1 MWTIAIGQE
10 WLRRRLGDAMVLG
23 LLALVYLLTG
33 CDVPGYEDRDRQVA
47 EEPSTTSSFEVS
59 TVAYGAPLP
68 DPAPPVATGPVSYEQ
83 AEQAFREKQ
92 YDEAVALF
100 SAYIERK
107 PSNAWGHYMLGLSA
121 WKAGDNRTAE
131 SAYEIA
137 LSLDPRHE
145 KSLLG
150 LSRVLIEEGRA
161 DEALQE
167 IEFAAEID
175 PSSAQVFRL
184 MGRAYHELG
193 RTDDAV
199 AAYLDAIALDDT
211 DVWALNNVGY
221 LYIQTSQHSE
231 AIGPLARAVELAPDV
246 AMFQNNLGI
255 ALERIGYAGS
265 AAEAFRA
272 AVAADATYVKAQV
285 NLARVEAR
293 GTDLDIM
300 ADLATHAQR
309 FVDEVTGWRDLVVG
323 EFEVDT
329 IPPDSSFEEQ
339 REPEPNPE
347 PEVEPDSLPELAA
360 PPDSTVKVEVLPD
373 TIPPAVG
380 NNKHR

>member
-1 MWTIAIGQE
+1 MWIMVSGQE
-10 WLRRRLGDAMVLG
+10 WLKRRLGDAMVIG
-23 LLALVYLLTG
+23 LLAMVYLLTG
-33 CDVPGYEDRDRQVA
+33 CDVPGYEDRDERAA
-47 EEPSTTSSFEVS
+47 EERSTASSFEMS
-59 TVAYGAPLP
+59 TVAYEAPLP
-68 DPAPPVATGPVSYEQ
+68 EPVPPVATGPVSYDQ
-83 AEQAFREKQ
+83 AEEAFRAKR
-92 YDEAVALF
+92 YDDAVALF
-100 SAYIERK
+100 SAYIEQK
-107 PSNAWGHYMLGLSA
+107 PANAWGHYMLGLSA

-131 SAYEIA
+131 SAYEVA

-175 PSSAQVFRL
+175 PSSSQVFRL

-221 LYIQTSQHSE
+221 LYIQSSQHSE

-255 ALERIGYAGS
+255 ALERIGFAGS

-272 AVAADATYVKAQV
+272 AVAADDTYVKAQV
-285 NLARVEAR
+285 NLERVEAR
-293 GTDLDIM
+293 GVDLDII
-300 ADLATHAQR
+300 ADLAYHAQQ
-309 FVDEVTGWRDLVVG
+309 FVDEIVGWRDLVVG

-329 IPPDSSFEEQ
+329 IPPDSLFEEQ
-339 REPEPNPE
+339 SEPEPIPE
-347 PEVEPDSLPELAA
+347 PEAVPDSLPEPVT
-360 PPDSTVKVEVLPD
+360 PPDSVMKVEVLPD
-373 TIPPAVG
+373 SIPTVSGG
-380 NNKHR
+380 NER